1 MEPIWVFV
9 FFFIFFVVVV
19 GLAIYFEHKRTAA
32 IQSFASTIGFTFSG
46 RGRDAIAP
54 YVQNFELFQKGRT
67 RRVKNLIYGPFSNA
81 TIYFFD
87 YSYVTGRG
95 KRSTMTVQTVV
106 LFHSPSLNLPHF
118 SLVPENF
125 LHRVVEQLSYG
136 DIDFDGYPQFSK
148 QYLLRG
154 ENEALIRQTFNRAVL
169 SFYESKPGLCTEGSG
184 SQLVYYQIRKRVKPN
199 ELQSVLDSAQ
209 HVYRLFAR

>member
-9 FFFIFFVVVV
+9 LFFIFVIVVV
-19 GLAIYFEHKRTAA
+19 GITTYFEHKRTAA
-32 IQSFASTIGFTFSG
+32 IQTFASTIGFTFTG
-46 RGRDAIAP
+46 RDRDAIAP
-54 YVQNFELFQKGRT
+54 YVQNFELFQKGRN

-81 TIYFFD
+81 TIYLFD

-95 KRSTMTVQTVV
+95 KRSNISVQTVV
-106 LFHSPSLNLPHF
+106 LFHSPSLKLPPF
-118 SLVPENF
+118 SLVPENI
-125 LHRVVEQLSYG
+125 LHRVVEQFSYG
-136 DIDFDGYPQFSK
+136 DIDFDDYPKFSK

-184 SQLVYYQIRKRVKPN
+184 SQLVYYQIRQRVKPDK
-199 ELQSVLDSAQ
+199 LRSMLDSAQ
-209 HVYRLFAR
+209 QAYRLFAR